1 MKKDSFI
8 KSTLIL
14 ICGGFITKILGM
26 VIKIITTRYI
36 GLEGISIYMLILPTF
51 SLFLALSQLSLPN
64 SISKLV
70 SEDKYNNKNIV
81 FSSIPIIVISNLIL
95 ILIILLSGKFIANN
109 LLNDSRCYLPIISIC
124 LVLPFE
130 AISNMLRGY
139 FFGKQRMLP
148 HVISHIIEQT
158 IRLILTII
166 LIPVLL
172 EINII
177 YAVTFLVLVNMISE
191 FISIIVLLFFMP
203 KYIVITKEDIKPNRN
218 NIKNIL
224 DISIPNTSTRLI
236 GNIGYFLEPILL
248 MLAYKSNSISL
259 EYGII
264 TGYSM
269 PLLLLPGF
277 FTLAISSSLIPV
289 ISKSYVKKNYKYVI
303 KKINQGIFLSLI
315 VGIPI
320 TILLFIFP
328 SFFLKI
334 IYGSSIGS
342 NYLKI
347 LSIPFLFYYIEIPLS
362 ACLQAMNKAK
372 EVMYDNLIGITIK
385 SLSIYFLSLLNIN
398 IYSFIIAC
406 SLNIIIVTLLHFI
419 HIRKLFKN
427 IIINSMN

>member
-1 MKKDSFI
+1 
-8 KSTLIL
+8 
-14 ICGGFITKILGM
+14 
-26 VIKIITTRYI
+26 
-36 GLEGISIYMLILPTF
+36 
-51 SLFLALSQLSLPN
+51 
-64 SISKLV
+64 
-70 SEDKYNNKNIV
+70 
-81 FSSIPIIVISNLIL
+81 
-95 ILIILLSGKFIANN
+95 
-109 LLNDSRCYLPIISIC
+109 
-124 LVLPFE
+124 
-130 AISNMLRGY
+130 
-139 FFGKQRMLP
+139 MLP

-166 LIPVLL
+166 LIPILL
-172 EINII
+172 DINII

-203 KYIVITKEDIKPNRN
+203 KYIVITKDDIKPNKN

-248 MLAYKSNSISL
+248 MLAYKNNSISL

-269 PLLLLPGF
+269 PILLLPGF

-289 ISKSYVKKNYKYVI
+289 ISKSYVKKNYRYVL

-315 VGIPI
+315 VGVPL

-328 SFFLKI
+328 SFFLRI
-334 IYGSSIGS
+334 IYGSSVGS

-372 EVMYDNLIGITIK
+372 EVMYDNLVGITIK
-385 SLSIYFLSLLNIN
+385 SLSIYLLSLLNIN

-406 SLNIIIVTLLHFI
+406 SLNIIIVTLLHSI
-419 HIRKLFKN
+419 HIRKLFKS

>member
-14 ICGGFITKILGM
+14 IIGGFITKILGM

-36 GLEGISIYMLILPTF
+36 GLDGISIYMLILPTF

-158 IRLILTII
+158 IRLILTIV
-166 LIPVLL
+166 LIPILL
-172 EINII
+172 DINII

-203 KYIVITKEDIKPNRN
+203 KYIVITKDDIKPNRN

-289 ISKSYVKKNYKYVI
+289 ISKSYVNKNYKYVL

-320 TILLFIFP
+320 TILLFMFP

-334 IYGSSIGS
+334 IYGNSIGS

-372 EVMYDNLIGITIK
+372 EVMYDNLIGIIIK
-385 SLSIYFLSLLNIN
+385 SFSIYFLSLLNIN

-406 SLNIIIVTLLHFI
+406 SLNIIIVTLLHSL